1 MFLSLSEYFSF
12 SRILCQDAGW
22 GSNPPSNFKSCL
34 DDLQWTHNGDTD
46 EGGISKYLKLPPSCF
61 DFGSHLSRICRLFV
75 TPFMNYRE
83 TKFENIPH
91 LTSKMLRWYNM
102 HDNLWQGKTWIR
114 KKGNFRGN
122 LLVKNLNANFR
133 PQRTVSFTKFKFDQ
147 NISESGKNGFP
158 LKLGLWRPER
168 EGGLGPF
175 CVQWEWWWQNY
186 NWRPTLERT
195 NLHPLSDRNPSL
207 MQAARLSVSDD
218 HLFWD
223 LLHIKYFHRDENLQ
237 TK

>member
-114 KKGNFRGN
+114 KKEISMPILDPREQYLPQN
-122 LLVKNLNANFR
+122 LSLTRIFLKVVKM
-133 PQRTVSFTKFKFDQ
+133 D
-147 NISESGKNGFP
+147 
-158 LKLGLWRPER
+158 
-168 EGGLGPF
+168 
-175 CVQWEWWWQNY
+175 
-186 NWRPTLERT
+186 
-195 NLHPLSDRNPSL
+195 
-207 MQAARLSVSDD
+207 
-218 HLFWD
+218 
-223 LLHIKYFHRDENLQ
+223 FH
-237 TK
+237 